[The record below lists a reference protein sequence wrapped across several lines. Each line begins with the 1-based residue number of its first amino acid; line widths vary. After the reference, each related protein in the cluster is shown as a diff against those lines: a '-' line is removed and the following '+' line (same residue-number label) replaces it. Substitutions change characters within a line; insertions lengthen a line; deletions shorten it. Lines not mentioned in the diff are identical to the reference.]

1 MVLGQVS
8 SYPSWVICN
17 VVDSVRDALEDNMSW
32 ASEMSENGRSRGG
45 GGCIYI
51 YISAWGPIYGLP
63 IKKNIRSFPQR
74 TQLFPPKGESSVEV
88 RRYSDAIGSAVSV
101 WISMRAFVTPDLHR
115 IPWESLGW
123 DDLCEFDM
131 GFSMG
136 CWWMLMDFDG
146 IVLGINGIQTSRLG
160 TSVST
165 SLIWLPEIH
174 RNGDT

>member
-1 MVLGQVS
+1 MQRGRFSERCFRGQYVMSKRNEWKWSVS
-8 SYPSWVICN
+8 
-17 VVDSVRDALEDNMSW
+17 
-32 ASEMSENGRSRGG
+32 GGG

-51 YISAWGPIYGLP
+51 YIYICAWGPIYGLP

-136 CWWMLMDFDG
+136 CWWMLMDVDG
-146 IVLGINGIQTSRLG
+146 FWWNCIRDQWDTNIKIRDFSIN
-160 TSVST
+160 
-165 SLIWLPEIH
+165 
-174 RNGDT
+174 